1 MSSKPQIFGNES
13 DDNLFSKVLSG
24 MKSVFNNSSK
34 SKIKKLSTSDN
45 VTTEI
50 QQIDLPNKSNI
61 LETISVE
68 TEIVDNNA
76 NKNDIPQTSLNNMAV
91 IENVLGINEF
101 LPISQLHDDN
111 AVSAENLIPKF
122 SVHSL
127 DISHQETN
135 QNSYENQNVA
145 SVAQGDAFKHVSDNN
160 STDEIIMSF
169 EDFSNAEQEPILI
182 SLEEKSNIEHEGQQ
196 IDKCPNKSL
205 DTQKTKN
212 VSKRKLKSKNK
223 TDEIPDTED
232 LSLIND
238 VLPKDELKDNTEA
251 LQNKPRIVL
260 KFRSEKS
267 GPRSTNMKI
276 ISNNEKSDDDSA
288 AVINRRSLRGRLPII
303 SEDNPIDDIKI
314 QIDVQQIDTKPAINT
329 NNDSNDLMKTPPSRK
344 NKRNNNINTDS
355 NSEDS
360 PPLEKNAIKRS
371 ARRRSKEFSENVL
384 ANAIAR
390 KEKIYNETSPS
401 QTRLSRRIKPTAKIL
416 ANRELRLGL
425 ETQNNARLG
434 LILEKNQDD
443 CKMTR
448 SSSRKVSEKMK
459 TEVTL
464 LKNQHE
470 KPKMKRQLKPSS
482 DKKSQI
488 KMECENNEDGH
499 ARIEIVHSGFADV
512 GNKTSDKKVKKTKR
526 PITVNSD
533 NPEENEYR
541 RLNRLKKKH
550 LKKLGLKAVSDNKN
564 HTFRDS
570 DIVSDESTMDS
581 TNTEAIIEHLN
592 TRDQNLYLRFI
603 DFFILKFYK

>member
-603 DFFILKFYK
+603 DFFIFKFYK